1 MMTIELL
8 RELFGW
14 CAVINVALMLW
25 WFLFVT
31 LAPDFIFRIHSKM
44 FHVSKDQLAVIHYV
58 GILIYKLIVLVF
70 ILIPYIA
77 LVIIS

>member
-58 GILIYKLIVLVF
+58 GILNYKLIVLVF